1 MKRYDELRRK
11 DLHHL
16 WHPYTDIAKFEGID
30 FPIIERAEGVYL
42 YDDRGRALMDGISSW
57 WCVNLGHSH
66 PRLIE
71 AIRRQAPTLQ
81 HSILGG
87 MSHSGAILLA
97 EALARIAPKGLR
109 RVLFAS
115 DGASAVEAALRVSL
129 QYWANVGRPERRRF
143 VSLEDAYH
151 GDTLGAVGVGYVE
164 AFHAPLKHVLGEALR
179 AESPHCFHCRRGE
192 SPDSCEV
199 ACFQSMERIVREAND
214 TVAAVIIEP
223 ICQAAAGMRIYP
235 AEYLRRLRRLCD
247 ECGVLLI
254 ADEIAVGFGRTGR
267 MFAMEHAGVSPDILC
282 VGKALTGGYLPMSA
296 ALVTDRIYEAFRS
309 VGADDRTFYHGHT
322 FSGNPLASAVALA
335 SIETYE
341 DERILPEC
349 RETAKRLAS
358 GIERLSALG
367 SVANTATQGMMSAV
381 EISPRAGGAAL
392 AARIAAKAL
401 DLGLFIR
408 PLGSILYLWPP
419 LVTTRAELDQMLAI
433 FGQAVADVS

>member
-1 MKRYDELRRK
+1 
-11 DLHHL
+11 
-16 WHPYTDIAKFEGID
+16 
-30 FPIIERAEGVYL
+30 
-42 YDDRGRALMDGISSW
+42 
-57 WCVNLGHSH
+57 
-66 PRLIE
+66 
-71 AIRRQAPTLQ
+71 
-81 HSILGG
+81 
-87 MSHSGAILLA
+87 
-97 EALARIAPKGLR
+97 
-109 RVLFAS
+109 
-115 DGASAVEAALRVSL
+115 
-129 QYWANVGRPERRRF
+129 
-143 VSLEDAYH
+143 
-151 GDTLGAVGVGYVE
+151 
-164 AFHAPLKHVLGEALR
+164 
-179 AESPHCFHCRRGE
+179 
-192 SPDSCEV
+192 
-199 ACFQSMERIVREAND
+199 MERIVREAND

-358 GIERLSALG
+358 GIERLSTLG

>member
-1 MKRYDELRRK
+1 MKRYDELRQK

-16 WHPYTDIAKFEGID
+16 WHPYTDIAKFEGTG

-71 AIRRQAPTLQ
+71 AIRRQAGTLQ

-97 EALARIAPKGLR
+97 EELARIAPKGLR

-164 AFHAPLKHVLGEALR
+164 AFHAPLKHVLGESLR

-192 SPDSCEV
+192 SPGGCDV
-199 ACFQSMERIVREAND
+199 GCFQSMERIVREAND

-335 SIETYE
+335 AVKTYE

-349 RETAKRLAS
+349 RATAKRLAS
-358 GIERLSALG
+358 GIERLSTLG